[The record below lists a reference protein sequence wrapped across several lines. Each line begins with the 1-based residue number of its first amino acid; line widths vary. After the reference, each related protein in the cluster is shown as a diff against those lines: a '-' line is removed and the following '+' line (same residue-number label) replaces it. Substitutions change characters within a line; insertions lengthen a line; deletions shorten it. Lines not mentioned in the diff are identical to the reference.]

1 MMETGYEAALFD
13 MDGLLL
19 DSERAYRDAFLETQ
33 DGFGLPRQPDLCLS
47 CVGVRSAE
55 TDLILRTALPRAV
68 PVPDFRA
75 AWDARVAAR
84 LSGPI
89 PLRPGVR
96 DLLVTLRGSGVRMGV
111 AASTRT
117 GARATEAVGVGRDV
131 RASDRRRSGHRG
143 QARPG
148 DLSEA
153 GCDDGRRVTA
163 CAAFEDSNPGAC
175 AAVSSGAR
183 TVQVPDL
190 TVPTAETRALGHVIA
205 EDVLDGAIRIGLIAA
220 PA

>member
-1 MMETGYEAALFD
+1 METGYEAALFD

-89 PLRPGVR
+89 PLRPRVR

-111 AASTRT
+111 ATSTRADV
-117 GARATEAVGVGRDV
+117 ARGRLERSDLGEMFEHLIGGDQVTAAKPDPEIYLKLAATMGVESPPAPPLRTAIPAHAPPSPRARGRC
-131 RASDRRRSGHRG
+131 RCPTWPCPRRRPGRWDMSSRRMCWTARSG
-143 QARPG
+143 
-148 DLSEA
+148 
-153 GCDDGRRVTA
+153 
-163 CAAFEDSNPGAC
+163 
-175 AAVSSGAR
+175 SG
-183 TVQVPDL
+183 
-190 TVPTAETRALGHVIA
+190 
-205 EDVLDGAIRIGLIAA
+205 
-220 PA
+220 